1 MVHFYSEPW
10 FAYHLGKLQSLGISN
25 EDCAKIAG
33 LNTRFLSNPL
43 PHRKIPHDI
52 GNRIIKALYD
62 AGHHTHH
69 EVREIVDGFHKVD
82 FHKAFL
88 LNSFD
93 IDSLVMKIKRILE
106 SDLSGNK
113 YTVEKRHKMLY
124 LYHSCEHAKNDF
136 LTPQGHFSYL
146 FKIIES
152 AFSIKE
158 KPLSAEVGVIQATLP
173 GADDFA
179 KLISPNIR
187 TRTEQ
192 SYIAFPLRQLTSKNS
207 HYNPMVERYL
217 NSEYEK
223 RYQYHKETKATII
236 EDIRRQ
242 LSMSMIDSPINLS
255 IESIASNLE
264 MSRST
269 LYRHLAEHE
278 VTFSQ
283 LLEDERKEKALT
295 FLKETKLSMGEIS
308 DRLGYANLS
317 AFNRAFKRWFDTTP
331 SLIRMI

>member
-1 MVHFYSEPW
+1 MAHFYSEPW
-10 FAYHLGKLQSLGISN
+10 LAYHLRKLQSLGVSD
-25 EDCAKIAG
+25 EDCAKITG
-33 LNTRFLSNPL
+33 FNTQFISNPL

-62 AGHHTHH
+62 VGHHTHH
-69 EVREIVDGFHKVD
+69 EVRDIVEGFHKID

-88 LNSFD
+88 LNSSN
-93 IDSLVMKIKRILE
+93 IDSFLNKINNILKD
-106 SDLSGNK
+106 DLSGNT
-113 YTVEKRHKMLY
+113 YTVETSNGMLY
-124 LYHSCEHAKNDF
+124 LYHSYEHDRSDF

-146 FKIIES
+146 FKLVES
-152 AFSIKE
+152 TFSAKDDL
-158 KPLSAEVGVIQATLP
+158 LSAEIGVIHATLP

-187 TRTEQ
+187 TKTDK
-192 SYIAFPLRQLTSKNS
+192 SYIAFPLRQLISNNPQ
-207 HYNPMVERYL
+207 YNPMVESYL
-217 NSEYEK
+217 KSEYKK
-223 RYQYHKETKATII
+223 RYQPHSNINSKII

-242 LSMSMIDSPINLS
+242 LSMSMSDNPITVS
-255 IESIASNLE
+255 IESIASRLD

-278 VTFSQ
+278 ITFSQ
-283 LLEDERKEKALT
+283 LLENERKTKALS
-295 FLKETKLSMGEIS
+295 FLKDTKMSIGEIS

-331 SLIRMI
+331 STIRLT